1 MKKELIEYV
10 ESDKFESISF
20 NGIKKYLGLSKKH
33 MNEELK
39 EVLNS
44 LELEGLLYEDKD
56 GLYKKMPS
64 NFLVTTIDETKK
76 GTKYYETNNIRC
88 ILQKNKLN
96 GALCYDKVII
106 DTNTNEVVKVLVRN
120 MPNVVC
126 EVRMTPEGFKYLYPV
141 NTNNNLKITIGTQKM
156 KKLIPGSRVLIEA
169 TNEIYDNMYVGKY
182 IKTIGFINEP
192 DIDFKTIAYN
202 YGFNLEF
209 PKEVLEELKKFS
221 DEVTYED
228 KIGRVDLTDE
238 RVFTIDGKDCKDMD
252 DAISIKRKE
261 DGGYILKVHIA
272 HVSHYVKF
280 GSAIFE
286 EAARRG
292 NSVYFPDSVVAML
305 PERLSNEL
313 CSLNPNVERL
323 TRTVEIELDKNAKVT
338 SYKTYRSVIKSKL
351 KMNYDDVFDI
361 ITGKEAKSEYKP
373 FFNDL
378 MILKE
383 LSEKLTKI
391 KIERGYTSFDSEELK
406 FVMDKLGNTK
416 EILVEKDNIA
426 HEIIENCMLLPN
438 ELVTHLYPGFP
449 FGFRNHELPSAYKMY
464 DLIETLK
471 ELGYPIKNLKNMKPN
486 FLIQRL
492 LNDFKGKE
500 EYVIISRII
509 LTSLKLAYYGTENKG
524 HFGLALQNGYT
535 HYTSPIRR
543 LNDLIIHNLLD
554 MYEDGNLTKE
564 KLIEIDNMIEKLL
577 EHASRMERQAEKAEY
592 EADKLQ
598 VINYLKQH
606 IGEEQIAY
614 IEKITPEYIKVI
626 VPGLMDGIIK
636 FDDMPERTY
645 MLPSGKLKGVDTG
658 RVYKPGHK
666 VLLTIKDA
674 TYVDKSIYY
683 NLIDNLT
690 LTESDSNK
698 LTRKL

>member
-1 MKKELIEYV
+1 MKKQLIEYI
-10 ESDKFESISF
+10 ESDKFETISF
-20 NGIKKYLGLSKKH
+20 NEIKKLLGISKKH
-33 MNEELK
+33 MNDELK

-44 LELEGLLYEDKD
+44 LELEGLLYECKD

-76 GTKYYETNNIRC
+76 GTKYYETNNTRY
-88 ILQKNKLN
+88 ILEKNKLN
-96 GALCYDKVII
+96 GSLCYDKVII

-209 PKEVLEELKKFS
+209 PKEVLEELKKIS

-228 KIGRVDLTDE
+228 KIGRVDLTNE

-252 DAISIKRKE
+252 DAITIKRKE

-305 PERLSNEL
+305 PERLSNDL

-373 FFNDL
+373 FVNDL

-406 FVMDKLGNTK
+406 FVMDELGNTK

-449 FGFRNHELPSAYKMY
+449 FGFRNHEIPSAYKMY
-464 DLIETLK
+464 DLIDTLK

-509 LTSLKLAYYGTENKG
+509 LTSMKLAYYGTENKG
-524 HFGLALQNGYT
+524 HFGLAIENGYT

-554 MYEDGNLTKE
+554 MYEDGTLTKE
-564 KLIEIDNMIEKLL
+564 KLIEIDKMLEKLL
-577 EHASRMERQAEKAEY
+577 AHASRMERQAEKAEY

-598 VINYLKQH
+598 VINYLKQR

-626 VPGLMDGIIK
+626 VPGLMDGIINY
-636 FDDMPERTY
+636 DSMPERTY

-658 RVYKPGHK
+658 RIYKPGHK

-683 NLIDNLT
+683 NLVDNLT
-690 LTESDSNK
+690 LTECDNNK

>member
-1 MKKELIEYV
+1 MKRELIEYV

-156 KKLIPGSRVLIEA
+156 KKIIPGSRVLIEA

-221 DEVTYED
+221 NEVTYED

-373 FFNDL
+373 FVNDL

-406 FVMDKLGNTK
+406 FVRDELGNTK

-449 FGFRNHELPSAYKMY
+449 FGFRNHEIPSAYKMY

>member
-10 ESDKFESISF
+10 KSDKFESISF
-20 NGIKKYLGLSKKH
+20 NGIKKYLGVSKKH
-33 MNEELK
+33 MNDELK

-76 GTKYYETNNIRC
+76 GTKYYEINNIRC

-221 DEVTYED
+221 NEVTYED

-373 FFNDL
+373 FVNDL

-406 FVMDKLGNTK
+406 FVMDELGNTK

-449 FGFRNHELPSAYKMY
+449 FGFRNHEIPSAYKMY

-614 IEKITPEYIKVI
+614 IEKITPEYIKVM

>member
-33 MNEELK
+33 MNDELK
-39 EVLNS
+39 EVLNF

-221 DEVTYED
+221 NEVTYED

-373 FFNDL
+373 FVNDL

-406 FVMDKLGNTK
+406 FVRDELGNTK

-674 TYVDKSIYY
+674 TYIDKSIYY

>member
-10 ESDKFESISF
+10 KSDKFESISF
-20 NGIKKYLGLSKKH
+20 NGIKKYLGVSKKH
-33 MNEELK
+33 MNDELK
-39 EVLNS
+39 EVLNF

-64 NFLVTTIDETKK
+64 NFLVTTIGETKK

-221 DEVTYED
+221 NEVTYED

-373 FFNDL
+373 FVNDL

-406 FVMDKLGNTK
+406 FVMDELGNTK

-449 FGFRNHELPSAYKMY
+449 FGFRNHEIPSAYKMY

>member
-221 DEVTYED
+221 NEVTYED

-373 FFNDL
+373 FVNDL

-406 FVMDKLGNTK
+406 FVRDELGNTK

-614 IEKITPEYIKVI
+614 IEKITPEYIKVM

>member
-20 NGIKKYLGLSKKH
+20 NGIKKYLGVSKKH
-33 MNEELK
+33 MNDELK

-126 EVRMTPEGFKYLYPV
+126 EVRMTIEGFKYLYPV

-373 FFNDL
+373 FVNDL

-449 FGFRNHELPSAYKMY
+449 FGFRNHEIPSAYKMY

-509 LTSLKLAYYGTENKG
+509 LTSMKLAYYGTENKG

-614 IEKITPEYIKVI
+614 IEKITPEYIKVM

>member
-1 MKKELIEYV
+1 MKRELLEYI

-20 NGIKKYLGLSKKH
+20 NGVKKYLGVSKKH

-39 EVLNS
+39 SILKTF
-44 LELEGLLYEDKD
+44 ELEGLLYEDKD

-141 NTNNNLKITIGTQKM
+141 NTNNNLKITIGTQNM

-192 DIDFKTIAYN
+192 DIDYKTIVYN

-209 PKEVLEELKKFS
+209 PKEVLEELKKLH

-305 PERLSNEL
+305 PERLSNDL

-373 FFNDL
+373 FVNDL

-406 FVMDKLGNTK
+406 FVMDELGNTK

-449 FGFRNHELPSAYKMY
+449 FGFRNHEIPSAYKMY

-543 LNDLIIHNLLD
+543 INDLIIHNLLD
-554 MYEDGNLTKE
+554 MYEDGTLTKE
-564 KLIEIDNMIEKLL
+564 KLIEIDNMLEKLL

-683 NLIDNLT
+683 NLVDNLT

>member
-20 NGIKKYLGLSKKH
+20 NGIKKYLGVSKKH
-33 MNEELK
+33 MNDELK

-228 KIGRVDLTDE
+228 KIGRVDLTNE

-373 FFNDL
+373 FVNDL

-406 FVMDKLGNTK
+406 FVMDELGNTK

-509 LTSLKLAYYGTENKG
+509 LTSMKLAYYGTENKG

>member
-1 MKKELIEYV
+1 MKRELIEYV
-10 ESDKFESISF
+10 KSDKFESISF
-20 NGIKKYLGLSKKH
+20 NGIKKYLGVSKKH
-33 MNEELK
+33 MNDELK

-221 DEVTYED
+221 NEVTYED
-228 KIGRVDLTDE
+228 KIGRVDLTNE

-373 FFNDL
+373 FVNDL

-406 FVMDKLGNTK
+406 FVRDELGNTK

-449 FGFRNHELPSAYKMY
+449 FGFRNHEIPSAYKMY

-500 EYVIISRII
+500 EYVVISRII
-509 LTSLKLAYYGTENKG
+509 LTSMKLAYYGTENKG

>member
-1 MKKELIEYV
+1 MKRELIEYV

-20 NGIKKYLGLSKKH
+20 NGIKKYLGISKKH
-33 MNEELK
+33 MNDELK

-126 EVRMTPEGFKYLYPV
+126 EVRMTIEGFKYLYPV

-221 DEVTYED
+221 NEVTYED

-373 FFNDL
+373 FVNDL

-406 FVMDKLGNTK
+406 FVRDELGNTK

-449 FGFRNHELPSAYKMY
+449 FGFRNHEIPSAYKMY

>member
-1 MKKELIEYV
+1 MKRELIEYV
-10 ESDKFESISF
+10 KSDKFESISF
-20 NGIKKYLGLSKKH
+20 NGIKKYLGVSKKH
-33 MNEELK
+33 MNDELK

-221 DEVTYED
+221 NEVTYED

-373 FFNDL
+373 FVNDL

-406 FVMDKLGNTK
+406 FVRDELGNTK

-449 FGFRNHELPSAYKMY
+449 FGFRNHEIPSAYKMY

-509 LTSLKLAYYGTENKG
+509 LTSMKLAYYGTENKG

>member
-1 MKKELIEYV
+1 MKRELIEYV

-20 NGIKKYLGLSKKH
+20 NGIKKYLGVSKKH
-33 MNEELK
+33 MNDELK

-228 KIGRVDLTDE
+228 KIGRVNLTDE

-373 FFNDL
+373 FVNDL

-406 FVMDKLGNTK
+406 FVRDELGNTK

-449 FGFRNHELPSAYKMY
+449 FGFRNHEIPSAYKMY

-509 LTSLKLAYYGTENKG
+509 LTSMKLAYYGTENKG

>member
-1 MKKELIEYV
+1 MKRELIEYV

-33 MNEELK
+33 MNDELK

-192 DIDFKTIAYN
+192 DIDYKTIVYN
-202 YGFNLEF
+202 YGFNLVF

-228 KIGRVDLTDE
+228 KIGRVDLTNE

-373 FFNDL
+373 FVNDL

-406 FVMDKLGNTK
+406 FVRDELGNTK

-449 FGFRNHELPSAYKMY
+449 FGFRNHEIPSAYKMY

-509 LTSLKLAYYGTENKG
+509 LTSMKLAYYGTENKG

>member
-10 ESDKFESISF
+10 KSDKFESISF
-20 NGIKKYLGLSKKH
+20 NGIKKYLGVSKKH
-33 MNEELK
+33 MNDELK

-373 FFNDL
+373 FVNDL

-406 FVMDKLGNTK
+406 FVMDELGNTK

-449 FGFRNHELPSAYKMY
+449 FGFRNHEIPSAYKMY

-509 LTSLKLAYYGTENKG
+509 LTSMKLAYYGTENKG

>member
-141 NTNNNLKITIGTQKM
+141 NTNNNLKITIGTQKI

-373 FFNDL
+373 FVNDL

-406 FVMDKLGNTK
+406 FVMDELGNTK

-449 FGFRNHELPSAYKMY
+449 FGFRNHEIPSAYKMY

-614 IEKITPEYIKVI
+614 IEKITPEYIKVM

>member
-10 ESDKFESISF
+10 KSDKFESISF
-20 NGIKKYLGLSKKH
+20 NGIKKYLGVSKKH
-33 MNEELK
+33 MNDELK

-221 DEVTYED
+221 NEVTYED

-373 FFNDL
+373 FVNDL

-406 FVMDKLGNTK
+406 FVRDELGNTK

-500 EYVIISRII
+500 EYVVISRII
-509 LTSLKLAYYGTENKG
+509 LTSMKLAYYGTENKG

-614 IEKITPEYIKVI
+614 IEKITPEYIKVM

>member
-20 NGIKKYLGLSKKH
+20 NGIKKYLGVSKKH
-33 MNEELK
+33 MNDELK

-221 DEVTYED
+221 NEVTYED

-373 FFNDL
+373 FVNDL

-449 FGFRNHELPSAYKMY
+449 FGFRNHEIPSAYKMY

-509 LTSLKLAYYGTENKG
+509 LTSMKLAYYGTENKG

-614 IEKITPEYIKVI
+614 IEKITPEYIKVM

>member
-1 MKKELIEYV
+1 MKRELIEYV

-20 NGIKKYLGLSKKH
+20 NGIKKYLGVSKKH
-33 MNEELK
+33 MNDELK

-373 FFNDL
+373 FVNDL

-406 FVMDKLGNTK
+406 FVRDELGNTK

-500 EYVIISRII
+500 EYVVISRII
-509 LTSLKLAYYGTENKG
+509 LTSMKLAYYGTENKG

>member
-10 ESDKFESISF
+10 KSDKFESISF
-20 NGIKKYLGLSKKH
+20 NGIKKYLGVSKKH
-33 MNEELK
+33 MNDELK

-141 NTNNNLKITIGTQKM
+141 NTNNNLKITIGTQKI

-192 DIDFKTIAYN
+192 DIDYKTIVYN

-373 FFNDL
+373 FVNDL

-406 FVMDKLGNTK
+406 FVRDELGNTK

-509 LTSLKLAYYGTENKG
+509 LTSMKLAYYGTENKG

>member
-33 MNEELK
+33 MNDELK
-39 EVLNS
+39 EVLNF

-221 DEVTYED
+221 NEVTYED

-373 FFNDL
+373 FVNDL

-391 KIERGYTSFDSEELK
+391 KIERGYTSFDNEELK
-406 FVMDKLGNTK
+406 FVMDELGNTK

-449 FGFRNHELPSAYKMY
+449 FGFRNHEIPSAYKMY

-509 LTSLKLAYYGTENKG
+509 LTSMKLAYYGTENKG

-614 IEKITPEYIKVI
+614 IEKITPEYIKVM

>member
-141 NTNNNLKITIGTQKM
+141 NTNNNLKITIGTQKI

-192 DIDFKTIAYN
+192 DIDYKTIVYN

-323 TRTVEIELDKNAKVT
+323 TRTIEIELDKNAKVT

-373 FFNDL
+373 FVNDL

-406 FVMDKLGNTK
+406 FVRDELGNTK

-449 FGFRNHELPSAYKMY
+449 FGFRNHEIPSAYKMY

-509 LTSLKLAYYGTENKG
+509 LTSMKLAYYGTENKG

>member
-10 ESDKFESISF
+10 KSDKFESISF
-20 NGIKKYLGLSKKH
+20 NGIKKYLGVSKKH
-33 MNEELK
+33 MNDELK

-126 EVRMTPEGFKYLYPV
+126 EVRMTIEGFKYLYPV

-323 TRTVEIELDKNAKVT
+323 TRTVEIELNKNAKVT

-373 FFNDL
+373 FVNDL

-406 FVMDKLGNTK
+406 FVMDELGNTK

-449 FGFRNHELPSAYKMY
+449 FGFRNHEIPSAYKMY

-564 KLIEIDNMIEKLL
+564 KLIEINNMIEKLL

-614 IEKITPEYIKVI
+614 IEKITPEYIKVM

>member
-33 MNEELK
+33 MNDELK

-305 PERLSNEL
+305 PERLSNDL

-373 FFNDL
+373 FVNDL

-406 FVMDKLGNTK
+406 FVMDELGNTK

-438 ELVTHLYPGFP
+438 ELVTHLYPGLP
-449 FGFRNHELPSAYKMY
+449 FGFRNHEIPSAYKMY

>member
-156 KKLIPGSRVLIEA
+156 KKIIPGSRVLIEA

-221 DEVTYED
+221 NEVTYED

-323 TRTVEIELDKNAKVT
+323 TRTVEIELDKNARVT

-373 FFNDL
+373 FVNDL

-406 FVMDKLGNTK
+406 FVRDELGNTK

-614 IEKITPEYIKVI
+614 IEKITPEYIKVM

>member
-1 MKKELIEYV
+1 MKRELIEYV

-20 NGIKKYLGLSKKH
+20 NGIKKYLGVSKKH
-33 MNEELK
+33 MNDELK

-141 NTNNNLKITIGTQKM
+141 NTNNNLKITIGTQKI

-221 DEVTYED
+221 KEVTYED

-280 GSAIFE
+280 GSATFE

-373 FFNDL
+373 FVNDL

-406 FVMDKLGNTK
+406 FVMDELGNTK

-449 FGFRNHELPSAYKMY
+449 FGFRNHEIPSAYKMY

-509 LTSLKLAYYGTENKG
+509 LTSMKLAYYGTENKG

-564 KLIEIDNMIEKLL
+564 KLIEINNMIEKLL

-614 IEKITPEYIKVI
+614 IEKITPEYIKVM

>member
-20 NGIKKYLGLSKKH
+20 NGIKKYLGVSKKH
-33 MNEELK
+33 MNDELK

-305 PERLSNEL
+305 PERLSNDL

-373 FFNDL
+373 FVNDL

-406 FVMDKLGNTK
+406 FVMDELGNTK

-449 FGFRNHELPSAYKMY
+449 FGFRNHEIPSAYKMY

>member
-1 MKKELIEYV
+1 MKRELIEYV

-20 NGIKKYLGLSKKH
+20 NGIKKYLGVSKKH
-33 MNEELK
+33 MNDELK

-221 DEVTYED
+221 NEVTYED

-373 FFNDL
+373 FVNDL

-391 KIERGYTSFDSEELK
+391 KIERGYTSFDNEELK
-406 FVMDKLGNTK
+406 FVMDELGNTK

-449 FGFRNHELPSAYKMY
+449 FGFRNHEIPSAYKMY

-509 LTSLKLAYYGTENKG
+509 LTSMKLAYYGTENKG

>member
-10 ESDKFESISF
+10 KSDKFESISF
-20 NGIKKYLGLSKKH
+20 NGIKKYLGVSKKH
-33 MNEELK
+33 MNDELK

-141 NTNNNLKITIGTQKM
+141 NTNNNLKITIGTQKI

-192 DIDFKTIAYN
+192 DIDYKTIVYN

-373 FFNDL
+373 FVNDL

-406 FVMDKLGNTK
+406 FVMDELGNTK

-449 FGFRNHELPSAYKMY
+449 FGFRNHEIPSAYKMY

-509 LTSLKLAYYGTENKG
+509 LTSMKLAYYGTENKG

-554 MYEDGNLTKE
+554 MYEDRNLTKE
-564 KLIEIDNMIEKLL
+564 KLIEINNMIEKLL

-614 IEKITPEYIKVI
+614 IEKITPEYIKVM

-645 MLPSGKLKGVDTG
+645 MLPSGKLKGVDTR

>member
-33 MNEELK
+33 MNDELK
-39 EVLNS
+39 EVLNF

-221 DEVTYED
+221 NEVTYED

-373 FFNDL
+373 FVNDL

-391 KIERGYTSFDSEELK
+391 KIERGYTSFDNEELK
-406 FVMDKLGNTK
+406 FVMDELGNTK

-449 FGFRNHELPSAYKMY
+449 FGFRNHEIPSAYKMY

-614 IEKITPEYIKVI
+614 IEKITPEYIKVM

>member
-10 ESDKFESISF
+10 KSDKFESISF
-20 NGIKKYLGLSKKH
+20 NGIKKYLGVSKKH
-33 MNEELK
+33 MNDELK

-126 EVRMTPEGFKYLYPV
+126 EVRMTIEGFKYLYPV
-141 NTNNNLKITIGTQKM
+141 NTNNNLKITIGTQKI

-192 DIDFKTIAYN
+192 DIDYKTIVYN

-373 FFNDL
+373 FVNDL

-406 FVMDKLGNTK
+406 FVRDELGNTK

-509 LTSLKLAYYGTENKG
+509 LTSMKLAYYGTENKG

-614 IEKITPEYIKVI
+614 IEKITPEYIKVM

>member
-10 ESDKFESISF
+10 KSDKFESISF
-20 NGIKKYLGLSKKH
+20 NGIKKYLGVSKKH
-33 MNEELK
+33 MNDELK
-39 EVLNS
+39 EVLNF

-96 GALCYDKVII
+96 GTLCYDKVII

-313 CSLNPNVERL
+313 CSLNPNIERL

-373 FFNDL
+373 FVNDL

-406 FVMDKLGNTK
+406 FVRDELGNTK

-449 FGFRNHELPSAYKMY
+449 FGFRNHEIPSAYKMY

-509 LTSLKLAYYGTENKG
+509 LTSMKLAYYGTENKG

-614 IEKITPEYIKVI
+614 IEKITPEYIKVM

>member
-33 MNEELK
+33 MNDELK
-39 EVLNS
+39 EVLNF

-126 EVRMTPEGFKYLYPV
+126 EVRMTIEGFKYLYPV

-221 DEVTYED
+221 NEVTYED

-373 FFNDL
+373 FVNDL

-391 KIERGYTSFDSEELK
+391 KIERGYTSFDNEELK
-406 FVMDKLGNTK
+406 FVMDELGNTK

-449 FGFRNHELPSAYKMY
+449 FGFRNHEIPSAYKMY

-614 IEKITPEYIKVI
+614 IEKITPEYIKVM

>member
-20 NGIKKYLGLSKKH
+20 NGIKKYLGVSKKH
-33 MNEELK
+33 MNDELK

-209 PKEVLEELKKFS
+209 PKEVLEELKKFF
-221 DEVTYED
+221 DEVTNED

-305 PERLSNEL
+305 PERLSNDL

-373 FFNDL
+373 FVNDL

-406 FVMDKLGNTK
+406 FVMDELGNTK

-449 FGFRNHELPSAYKMY
+449 FGFRNHEIPSAYKMY

>member
-33 MNEELK
+33 MNDELK

-221 DEVTYED
+221 DEVTNED

-361 ITGKEAKSEYKP
+361 ITGKEAKSEFKP
-373 FFNDL
+373 FVNDL

-391 KIERGYTSFDSEELK
+391 KIERGYTSFDNEELK
-406 FVMDKLGNTK
+406 FVMDELGNTK

-509 LTSLKLAYYGTENKG
+509 LTSMKLAYYGTENKG

>member
-10 ESDKFESISF
+10 KSDKFESISF
-20 NGIKKYLGLSKKH
+20 NGIKKYLGVSKKH
-33 MNEELK
+33 MNDELK

-373 FFNDL
+373 FVNDL
-378 MILKE
+378 MILKD

-406 FVMDKLGNTK
+406 FVMDELGNTK

-449 FGFRNHELPSAYKMY
+449 FGFRNHEIPSAYKMY

>member
-10 ESDKFESISF
+10 KSDKFESISF
-20 NGIKKYLGLSKKH
+20 NGIKKYLGVSKKH
-33 MNEELK
+33 MNDELK

-373 FFNDL
+373 FVNDL

-406 FVMDKLGNTK
+406 FVRDELGNTK

-509 LTSLKLAYYGTENKG
+509 LTSMKLAYYGTENKG

-614 IEKITPEYIKVI
+614 IEKITPEYIKVM

>member
-10 ESDKFESISF
+10 KSDKFESISF
-20 NGIKKYLGLSKKH
+20 NGIKKYLGVSKKH
-33 MNEELK
+33 MNDELK

-141 NTNNNLKITIGTQKM
+141 NTNNNLKITIGTQKI

-192 DIDFKTIAYN
+192 DIDYKTIVYN

-373 FFNDL
+373 FVNDL

-406 FVMDKLGNTK
+406 FVMDELGNTK

-449 FGFRNHELPSAYKMY
+449 FGFRNHEIPSAYKMY

-509 LTSLKLAYYGTENKG
+509 LTSMKLAYYGTENKG

-554 MYEDGNLTKE
+554 MYEDRNLTKE
-564 KLIEIDNMIEKLL
+564 KLIEINNMIEKLL

-614 IEKITPEYIKVI
+614 IEKITPEYIKVM

>member
-1 MKKELIEYV
+1 MKRELIEYV

-20 NGIKKYLGLSKKH
+20 NGIKKYLGVSKKH
-33 MNEELK
+33 MNDELK

-221 DEVTYED
+221 NEVTYED

-373 FFNDL
+373 FVNDL

-391 KIERGYTSFDSEELK
+391 KIERGYTSFDNEELK
-406 FVMDKLGNTK
+406 FVMDELGNTK

-449 FGFRNHELPSAYKMY
+449 FGFRNHEIPSAYKMY

-614 IEKITPEYIKVI
+614 IEKITPEYIKVM

>member
-1 MKKELIEYV
+1 MKRELIEYV

-20 NGIKKYLGLSKKH
+20 NGIKKYLGVSKKH
-33 MNEELK
+33 MNDELK

-373 FFNDL
+373 FVNDL

-406 FVMDKLGNTK
+406 FVRDELGNTK

-509 LTSLKLAYYGTENKG
+509 LTSMKLAYYGTENKG

-564 KLIEIDNMIEKLL
+564 KLIEIDNMIQKLL